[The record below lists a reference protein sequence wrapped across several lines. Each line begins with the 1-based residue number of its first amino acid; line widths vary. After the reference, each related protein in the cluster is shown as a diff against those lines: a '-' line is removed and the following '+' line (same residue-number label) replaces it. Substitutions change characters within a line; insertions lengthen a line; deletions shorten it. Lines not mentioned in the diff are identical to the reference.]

1 MILVV
6 GLAQFIHFEPSG
18 QHTGLAAKI
27 VGVYDYDPK
36 TRQTTGPNKDHF
48 QTSEPFAAEV
58 DWTSLPPDLVV
69 GAQWF
74 SGGFTI
80 DAGGVGPAR
89 AASLSEHSVVPVN
102 FGCHPTSSHRYYNYD
117 DVHLRL
123 YLKAA
128 STEKGFQDY
137 MRMFVLEPTTQETY
151 MSRVQNQEWIG
162 EI

>member
-102 FGCHPTSSHRYYNYD
+102 FGGARLPPGHYEFVVERYAGGRP
-117 DVHLRL
+117 V
-123 YLKAA
+123 
-128 STEKGFQDY
+128 E
-137 MRMFVLEPTTQETY
+137 VLARKT
-151 MSRVQNQEWIG
+151 VVVVG
-162 EI
+162 HV